1 MLDLN
6 NHFLIAMPSMAD
18 ADFEK
23 TVVFVFDHGTNGAAG
38 LVINRP
44 SESTI
49 QQMFYR
55 MDLDLRRQDLLSTP
69 VFNGGPMFTDRG
81 FVLHEAQDT
90 LELGSEGFV
99 PSNAS
104 FWMSTLEVP
113 GGLEM
118 TTSRDVLEALSIGAG
133 PQKMF
138 LALGY
143 AAWQAGQL
151 EREIAQND
159 WLTVPADHNIIF
171 DLPVTKRY
179 GAALSLLGL
188 DEITLAPSGGL
199 MQ

>member
-6 NHFLIAMPSMAD
+6 NHFLIAMPSMDD

-99 PSNAS
+99 PSKAS

-118 TTSRDVLEALSIGAG
+118 TTSRDVLEALSSGAG

-159 WLTVPADHNIIF
+159 WLTVPADHSIIF

-179 GAALSLLGL
+179 SAALSLLGL
-188 DEITLAPSGGL
+188 DEMMLAPNGGM

>member
-1 MLDLN
+1 
-6 NHFLIAMPSMAD
+6 MPSMDD

-99 PSNAS
+99 PSKAS

-118 TTSRDVLEALSIGAG
+118 TTSRDVLEALSSGAG

-159 WLTVPADHNIIF
+159 WLTVPADHSIIF

-179 GAALSLLGL
+179 SAALSLLGL
-188 DEITLAPSGGL
+188 DEITLAPNGGM

>member
-6 NHFLIAMPSMAD
+6 NHFLIAMPSMDD

-99 PSNAS
+99 PSKAS

-118 TTSRDVLEALSIGAG
+118 TTSRDVLEALSSGAG

-159 WLTVPADHNIIF
+159 WLTVPADHSIIF

-179 GAALSLLGL
+179 SAALSLLGL
-188 DEITLAPSGGL
+188 DEITLAPNGGM

>member
-6 NHFLIAMPSMAD
+6 NHFLIAMPSMDD

-99 PSNAS
+99 PSKAS

-118 TTSRDVLEALSIGAG
+118 TTSRDVLEALSSGAG

-159 WLTVPADHNIIF
+159 WLTVPADHSIIF

-179 GAALSLLGL
+179 SAALSLLGL
-188 DEITLAPSGGL
+188 DEMMLAPSGGM

>member
-6 NHFLIAMPSMAD
+6 NHFLIAMPSMDD

-44 SESTI
+44 SESSI

-90 LELGSEGFV
+90 LEHGSEGFV
-99 PSNAS
+99 PSKAS

-118 TTSRDVLEALSIGAG
+118 TTSRDVLEALSSGAG

-159 WLTVPADHNIIF
+159 WLTVPADHSIIF

-179 GAALSLLGL
+179 SAALSLLGL
-188 DEITLAPSGGL
+188 DEITLAPSGGM

>member
-6 NHFLIAMPSMAD
+6 NHFLIAMPSMDD

-23 TVVFVFDHGTNGAAG
+23 TVVFVFEHGTNGAAG

-99 PSNAS
+99 PSKAS

-118 TTSRDVLEALSIGAG
+118 TTSRDVLEALSSGAG

-159 WLTVPADHNIIF
+159 WLTVPADHSIIF

-179 GAALSLLGL
+179 SAALSLLGL
-188 DEITLAPSGGL
+188 DEMMLAPNGGM

>member
-6 NHFLIAMPSMAD
+6 NHFLIAMPSMDD

-99 PSNAS
+99 PSKAS

-118 TTSRDVLEALSIGAG
+118 TTSRDVLEALSSGAG

-159 WLTVPADHNIIF
+159 WLTVPADHSIIF

-179 GAALSLLGL
+179 SAALSLLGL
-188 DEITLAPSGGL
+188 DEITLAPSGGM

>member
-6 NHFLIAMPSMAD
+6 NHFLIAMPGMED

-23 TVVFVFDHGTNGAAG
+23 TVVFVFDHGKNGAAG

-44 SESTI
+44 SESTMK
-49 QQMFYR
+49 QMFYR
-55 MDLDLRRQDLLSTP
+55 MDLGLGREDLLLTP
-69 VFNGGPMFTDRG
+69 VFNGGPVFTDRG
-81 FVLHEAQDT
+81 FVLHEAQQT
-90 LELGSEGFV
+90 FELGDDGFA
-99 PSNAS
+99 PSQAS
-104 FWMSTLEVP
+104 FWMSTLAVS

-118 TTSRDVLEALSIGAG
+118 TTSRDVLEALACGAG

-151 EREIAQND
+151 EHEIAHND
-159 WLTVPADHNIIF
+159 WLTVPADHRLIF
-171 DLPVTKRY
+171 DLPVAERY
-179 GAALSLLGL
+179 SAALALLGL
-188 DEITLAPSGGL
+188 DEIKLVPDGGV